1 MNKLQ
6 LQLQIT
12 QRNKTTPKGNLTV
25 VQATKHWT
33 TVGDTLASDPAQL
46 QHPKETCK
54 PVGLLARM
62 PSRKISN

>member
-1 MNKLQ
+1 MTK

-33 TVGDTLASDPAQL
+33 TVGETLASDPAALQL
-46 QHPKETCK
+46 QRDLQS
-54 PVGLLARM
+54 VGLLARM